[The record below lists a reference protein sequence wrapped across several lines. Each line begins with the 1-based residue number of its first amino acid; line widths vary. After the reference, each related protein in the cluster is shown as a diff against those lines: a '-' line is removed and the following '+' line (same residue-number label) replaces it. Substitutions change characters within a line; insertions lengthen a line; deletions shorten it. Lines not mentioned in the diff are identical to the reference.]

1 MVKIEINNEIF
12 EKIEKRAKEKGFE
25 TQEYVEM
32 ILKKVIDKLEEKKKE
47 IAYSNEEE
55 EKVKER
61 LRRLGYLD

>member
-32 ILKKVIDKLEEKKKE
+32 ILKKVIDKLEERKKE